1 MIEIFKKIS
10 NTKQK
15 IYKKKPKRIFFLI
28 TSPRLTHLEVAKN
41 SYHSQGVS
49 HMGSPIPFVIV

>member
-15 IYKKKPKRIFFLI
+15 IYKKNLKGIFFNYV
-28 TSPRLTHLEVAKN
+28 TKLTHVEVAKN

-49 HMGSPIPFVIV
+49 YMGSPIPFVIV